1 MAYGVSTAD
10 IEARWR
16 PLSPAED
23 EVAFTLLQDAET
35 KLNAYRP
42 VLPAAVA
49 DGRVPER
56 IVVDVLVDMVQR
68 VLRNPDVIRAQ
79 NISSDGSIGLTYGMG
94 EDTVRANMRLQVTT
108 EHLEAIDVALRA
120 AGGAKRVGSARLVAY
135 SGSTYTAGGEQIP

>member
-1 MAYGVSTAD
+1 MAYGVTTAD

-16 PLSPAED
+16 PLSAAED

-42 VLPAAVA
+42 QLPTAVA
-49 DGRVPER
+49 ENRVPLR

-79 NISSDGSIGLTYGMG
+79 NVSSDGSVGLTYGMG
-94 EDTVRANMRLQVTT
+94 EDTIRANMRLQVTD
-108 EHLEAIDVALRA
+108 EHLAAVDVAMRA
-120 AGGAKRVGSARLVAY
+120 AGGMPRIGSTRLVAY
-135 SGSTYTAGGEQIP
+135 GGGSTYSTGDQIP